1 MIQHGEADYVV
12 VVLLG
17 HESWTQ
23 VLSVDAYLLVCQ
35 TVTRILG
42 MPSLPLFT
50 SIQTAALED

>member
-23 VLSVDAYLLVCQ
+23 VLSVDAYLLLCQ
-35 TVTRILG
+35 TATRIPG
-42 MPSLPLFT
+42 MSSFSFFT
-50 SIQTAALED
+50 PTQV